1 MALNQVSRR
10 QFIQAGVTGAAVAT
24 LGCNS
29 MFADDKKKR
38 PLPIGVQLYS
48 VRDECKKDFA
58 KTVEQVAKIGYE
70 AVEFAGYYN
79 YKAKDLRKLL
89 DNNGLKCCGA
99 HIGIDTLLG
108 DNLKESI
115 EFHKI
120 IGNKFLIVPGLHGKY
135 KESAKAWMDTA
146 RIFNGIAEKLKPH
159 DMFTGY
165 HNHTVEFKPMEGKAP
180 WDIFFSNTNKDVV
193 MQLDIGNCING
204 GADPVAFLKK
214 YPGRAKTI
222 HAKPFSKKGFKD
234 VIGKDEA
241 PWAEIVKLCR
251 TVAGTEWMIVEQ
263 EQYEKS
269 SLESI
274 KEDLIGLRKFTL

>member
-1 MALNQVSRR
+1 MAPNQVTRR
-10 QFIQAGVTGAAVAT
+10 QFIHAGVAMAA

-29 MFADDKKKR
+29 LMAQDTKKR
-38 PLPIGVQLYS
+38 PLHIGVQLYS

-58 KTVEQVAKIGYE
+58 KTVEKVAKIGYQ

-79 YKAKDLRKLL
+79 TKAKDLKKLL

-99 HIGIDTLLG
+99 HVGIDTLLG
-108 DNLKESI
+108 DNLEKSI
-115 EFHKI
+115 EFHKT
-120 IGNKFLIVPGLHGKY
+120 IGNKYLIVPGLHKKY
-135 KESAKAWMDTA
+135 QESAKAWMETA

-159 DMFTGY
+159 GMFTGY

-180 WDIFFSNTNKDVV
+180 WDIFFGATCKEVV
-193 MQLDIGNCING
+193 MQLDIGNCMNG
-204 GADPVAFLKK
+204 GADPLTYLKK
-214 YPGRAKTI
+214 YPGRARTI
-222 HAKPFSKKGFKD
+222 HAKPFSKRGFKD

-251 TVAGTEWMIVEQ
+251 TVGGTEWMIVEQ
-263 EQYEKS
+263 EQYHKS

-274 KEDLIGLRKFTL
+274 KEDLIGLKKFTL